1 MIRSMSVRLAL
12 VTVLAAPLVAACG
25 SDKPSPPAAAASA
38 APAPTAP
45 APAAARKALA
55 TPAVKPYQDDAYGF
69 AVEAA
74 RAPTK
79 GEQQVPTAIGTL
91 TAHTYMF
98 SSASAPGAMMVA
110 VTPSFDKDGELDAK
124 RALDDGQ
131 QGMLTN
137 MSAKLVESAEL
148 ELDGATGRMFRF
160 TARPQGQ
167 RAAGYGKMYL
177 RDGAL
182 YQILVVHLDS
192 AKGFKEEGERFVDS
206 FRFTPR
212 VAGSAGSPPAAP

>member
-1 MIRSMSVRLAL
+1 VIRPTPVRLS
-12 VTVLAAPLVAACG
+12 VLAVLALSAPFVAACG
-25 SDKPSPPAAAASA
+25 SDKPSPPSA
-38 APAPTAP
+38 APAPAAPAP
-45 APAAARKALA
+45 APAAARKAPSA
-55 TPAVKPYQDDAYGF
+55 PAVKPYQDDAYGF

-98 SSASAPGAMMVA
+98 SSATAPGAMMVA

-137 MSAKLVESAEL
+137 MGATLVDTADL

-167 RAAGYGKMYL
+167 RATGYGKMYV

-192 AKGFKEEGERFVDS
+192 AKGFKDEGERFVDS
-206 FRFTPR
+206 FRFVPR
-212 VAGSAGSPPAAP
+212 KS